1 VDIGRSEQL
10 ESELDAM
17 IERRARQKDPGEESE
32 LWRACRGQPGDCPIQ
47 EHGARARAWANR
59 ARHILRETVRA
70 RCVGPAE
77 SNA

>member
-1 VDIGRSEQL
+1 VDIGRSEQF

-17 IERRARQKDPGEESE
+17 IERHARQNDPDEERE

-47 EHGARARAWANR
+47 EHGARAGAWANR
-59 ARHILRETVRA
+59 ARHVLRETVRA
-70 RCVGPAE
+70 RRVGPAE